1 MMVNAER
8 ANPADGWIRLLRQG
22 LFPAWAWLV
31 AALWAPSMAWGAE
44 IPSTAPEQVGLSSE
58 RLERLTGRMN
68 ALVEEGVMVGG
79 LGLIARRGQVAYE
92 KAYGQADREAGRPM
106 TLDTIFRIYSMSKP
120 ITSVAVMMLYEEGKF
135 LLNDPVALY
144 LPELADLQVARSTGD
159 GDAIQMTSDGSVSRT
174 EGTGDASVVGQTR
187 PAARQPTIRDLLKHT
202 AGFTYGFFGQTEVD
216 TLYREAELM
225 VPQQSLEEFTAALGK
240 LPLQYDPGSQWHY
253 SVSVDVQG
261 ALVQAVSGLS
271 FGEFLK
277 RRIFA
282 PLGMADT
289 SFTAP
294 EETWQRIAQLYSP
307 PGAVEE
313 GAASEPAVPGN
324 GLVVT
329 DERMSDG
336 YRDGA
341 IFEGGGGGL
350 LSTARDYLRFCQML
364 LNGGELDG
372 VRLLSPKSVELMST
386 DHLTGLSMGLVG
398 GGYGFGL
405 GFAVAKDQGAIGE
418 LGSVGEYNWG
428 GAAGTRFW
436 IDPTEEM
443 VRVFMVQVIPPPQR
457 LGTEFKTLAY
467 QAIID

>member
-1 MMVNAER
+1 MVNAKW
-8 ANPADGWIRLLRQG
+8 ANSADGWLHVLRRW
-22 LFPAWAWLV
+22 LFPAWALLAVCAW
-31 AALWAPSMAWGAE
+31 AAPAAWSAE

-79 LGLIARRGQVAYE
+79 LGLIARRGRVAYE
-92 KAYGQADREAGRPM
+92 ETYGQADREAGRPM

-159 GDAIQMTSDGSVSRT
+159 GDAIQMTSDGSVSRA

-187 PAARQPTIRDLLKHT
+187 PAIRQPTIRDLLKHT

-216 TLYREAELM
+216 ALYREAELM

-240 LPLQYDPGSQWHY
+240 LPLQYDPGSRWHY

-277 RRIFA
+277 RRIFD

-294 EETWQRIAQLYSP
+294 EETWARIAQLYSP
-307 PGAVEE
+307 PGGLEEE
-313 GAASEPAVPGN
+313 GTASEPALPGK

-329 DERMSDG
+329 DQQMSDG

-372 VRLLSPKSVELMST
+372 VRLLSPKSVELMAT
-386 DHLTGLSMGLVG
+386 DHLAGLSAGLAG

-436 IDPTEEM
+436 IDPAEEM
-443 VRVFMVQVIPPPQR
+443 VGVFMVQVIPPLQR

-467 QAIID
+467 QAIVD

>member
-1 MMVNAER
+1 MVNAER
-8 ANPADGWIRLLRQG
+8 ANPADGWFRLLHQG
-22 LFPAWAWLV
+22 LFPAWALLAV
-31 AALWAPSMAWGAE
+31 AVWVPPVAWSAE
-44 IPSTAPEQVGLSSE
+44 IPSTAPEQVGLSGE

-79 LGLIARRGQVAYE
+79 LGLIARRGRVAYE
-92 KAYGQADREAGRPM
+92 ETYGQADREAGRPM
-106 TLDTIFRIYSMSKP
+106 TQDTIFRIYSMSKP

-187 PAARQPTIRDLLKHT
+187 PATRQPTIRDLLKHT

-216 TLYREAELM
+216 ALYREAELM

-240 LPLQYDPGSQWHY
+240 LPLQYDPGSRWHY

-277 RRIFA
+277 RRIFG

-289 SFTAP
+289 SFTAAEGAWP
-294 EETWQRIAQLYSP
+294 RIAQLYSP
-307 PGAVEE
+307 PGALEE
-313 GAASEPAVPGN
+313 GTASEPALPGK

-329 DERMSDG
+329 DEQMSDG

-364 LNGGELDG
+364 LNRGELDG
-372 VRLLSPKSVELMST
+372 VRLLSPKSVELMAT
-386 DHLTGLSMGLVG
+386 DHLAGLSAGLAG

-436 IDPTEEM
+436 IDPAEEM
-443 VRVFMVQVIPPPQR
+443 VGVFMVQVIPPPQR

-467 QAIID
+467 QAIVD